1 MYQEEEVVEQ
11 EANREQIR
19 RIFDSAGDDQRFAA
33 PEVYRHSW
41 GRLNGVVTLNL
52 SNWPEVKPDSLMFA
66 SVGEG
71 IVDGDPTA
79 GKFMGD
85 ARFTV
90 NNVVPEDGNI
100 RIGVTIDWE
109 EPIVLFVDYMLVQP
123 F

>member
-41 GRLNGVVTLNL
+41 GRRNGVVTLNL

-100 RIGVTIDWE
+100 RIRVTIDWE

>member
-1 MYQEEEVVEQ
+1 MYQEEVVVQ

-19 RIFDSAGDDQRFAA
+19 RTLESAGEEQRFAA

-41 GRLNGVVTLNL
+41 GRRNGVVTLNL
-52 SNWPEVKPDSLMFA
+52 TNWPEIKPDSLMFA
-66 SVGEG
+66 SAGEG

-90 NNVVPEDGNI
+90 NNVVPENGNVVV
-100 RIGVTIDWE
+100 RVTIDWE
-109 EPIVLFVDYMLVQP
+109 EPIVLFVDYLLVQP